1 VTEWEKRS
9 KILKKL
15 KTSNDTVEATQ
26 NKMACSACKDI
37 LIDYKGPPHTEA
49 TCPFGTSLICLYCK
63 ESGHTINSCA
73 TQRLYLPVK
82 IEAKFQPP
90 SKERIDIVNDDRVI
104 GAFLTAHSIQRSQ
117 KPKKNLALL
126 DEYAKKHNLE
136 VHKYQT

>member
-1 VTEWEKRS
+1 
-9 KILKKL
+9 
-15 KTSNDTVEATQ
+15 
-26 NKMACSACKDI
+26 M
-37 LIDYKGPPHTEA
+37 LIDYKGPPHTESS
-49 TCPFGTSLICLYCK
+49 CPFGTSLICLYCK
-63 ESGHTINSCA
+63 ESGHTINGCP

-82 IEAKFQPP
+82 IEATIQPA

-136 VHKYQT
+136 VRKFQS